1 MPAIQASA
9 STPALLSRRSTVLAP
24 PSLSTVTHLSSSPPP
39 STPSQT
45 TCTIPSSRST
55 AHQRR
60 RDLNH
65 SLLQPT
71 AASPVSTRENISS
84 SYTVNASTS
93 LSGAARGGGNQG
105 EGVAVTLHET
115 FRGEG
120 EMRGDVLVRVEG
132 VEFFVH
138 RDVLMFASPFFR
150 GALGGGWR
158 ENRLSSVL
166 VQDSDS
172 VGKAEEATAEDG
184 VQVQTK
190 RVNAKVEATD
200 NSSDAKEYASAKAS
214 EAEESEQQQ
223 VLVEECSDEEGDKAE
238 DVAESGADV
247 ERLGGEKEEE
257 ARRRSLLRAS
267 YHTALCSQDHEMLS
281 QAAVFSDTTEH
292 LPNHDVGDEAR
303 SWNGAEDEDE
313 EGFEDEVEQP
323 SLASKLQQRPR
334 RNSPSGSGAGLRQ
347 VRSKS
352 KHLATRLT
360 LRKLE
365 SANRKQS
372 IPARSTSK
380 PSISVHPS
388 HSSPIAA
395 QERFESLATPPISR
409 RASQD
414 APTSSSTTPSD
425 PTQSAA
431 NSVLP
436 SRYKGITSVIDL
448 AEESAST
455 FHDFL
460 FHTYPHLDLSVTW
473 FNCGP
478 LLRFSDKFQVPFLR
492 RSCLTFLRAA
502 LAGRPIE
509 AMRLAE
515 LHGFDD
521 LYKEAS
527 RHVLDNF
534 SSWDPA
540 DLDRL
545 SGSTL
550 LKLERKR
557 TWFLERLLKLGLA
570 NPARDYEC
578 HASCP
583 DPKGCAKLLG
593 ERWGIVY
600 AGAVRYTP
608 PQPSVVYR
616 QLREAGWEG
625 TGWGLSACQ
634 GAARVWVQGLF
645 DRMFELG
652 ALHGSGRMFLSV
664 KLDASGLGGAVGRG
678 GMGRD

>member
-1 MPAIQASA
+1 MPSIQTST

-24 PSLSTVTHLSSSPPP
+24 PSLSTVTHLSTSPAPAQPSSTSSRPH
-39 STPSQT
+39 PSQ
-45 TCTIPSSRST
+45 S
-55 AHQRR
+55 HRR

-65 SLLQPT
+65 SLSQPT

-84 SYTVNASTS
+84 SYTATTSTS
-93 LSGAARGGGNQG
+93 GRTGASGEKD
-105 EGVAVTLHET
+105 EGVVVHPT
-115 FRGEG
+115 FRADAG

-138 RDVLMFASPFFR
+138 KDVLMFASPFFR

-158 ENRLSSVL
+158 ENRLSTLLQAQQDVA
-166 VQDSDS
+166 VQNQEDTKN
-172 VGKAEEATAEDG
+172 VGDQEQQEETP
-184 VQVQTK
+184 
-190 RVNAKVEATD
+190 
-200 NSSDAKEYASAKAS
+200 
-214 EAEESEQQQ
+214 EAEGSRKEREAEGTEHVVAVQ
-223 VLVEECSDEEGDKAE
+223 ECSNEEQGDGEGE
-238 DVAESGADV
+238 DVVGSGMGS
-247 ERLGGEKEEE
+247 EFLGDTGV
-257 ARRRSLLRAS
+257 ARPRSLLRAS
-267 YHTALCSQDHEMLS
+267 YHTGLWSQDDEPPSRSESTFTDAAEALS
-281 QAAVFSDTTEH
+281 PTE
-292 LPNHDVGDEAR
+292 
-303 SWNGAEDEDE
+303 AEEEKEDASVNDDED
-313 EGFEDEVEQP
+313 GFEDDETDSQP
-323 SLASKLQQRPR
+323 QHPSGKPSQSPR
-334 RNSPSGSGAGLRQ
+334 RNSQSANAAGLRQ

-352 KHLATRLT
+352 KHLATRLP

-380 PSISVHPS
+380 TLPQQDPK
-388 HSSPIAA
+388 SPAR
-395 QERFESLATPPISR
+395 ERFESLATPPISR
-409 RASQD
+409 RSSD
-414 APTSSSTTPSD
+414 HAPSSTQPLG
-425 PTQSAA
+425 PTNPAQTTAG
-431 NSVLP
+431 LP
-436 SRYKGITSVIDL
+436 SPYRNLTSVIDL

-460 FHTYPHLDLSVTW
+460 YHTYPHLDLSVTW

-502 LAGRPIE
+502 LAGKPIE

-534 SSWDPA
+534 SSWDPQ

-545 SGSTL
+545 SPATL

-578 HASCP
+578 HPNCP
-583 DPKGCAKLLG
+583 DPKSCAKLLG
-593 ERWGIVY
+593 EKWGQAY

-664 KLDASGLGGAVGRG
+664 KLDAAAGGGTGGIGRG
-678 GMGRD
+678 LSREG